1 MQTVTDAEGNA
12 IVLTDSNGSNLYPN
26 YAQSLT
32 YSDGTLYWAYYTQS
46 WRGTS
51 SELISIDVETMTAQN
66 NVYASMAYDVNGEL
80 VEYYPMTEIVGL
92 YTLTDTEY
100 EIPAAEALESLWMSG
115 EHLVLNVD
123 DTAKVK
129 ANLIPWNYEL
139 TDLTWTSSDESVA
152 TVDAAGNITAV
163 SEGNAVITAASG
175 DISTACA
182 VTVVDVDGN
191 FYAYNYYSADGNDG
205 YMIDVDMGSMNYSL
219 TAEAP
224 ADFYAADFNGHDGYY
239 YGYTEGGQLWRA
251 DLETGEAVKL
261 GDPIG
266 AVPSDMAYDYS
277 TGLMHAVTIDFNW
290 GCSCINAVNLNNG
303 QLMPLVEV
311 YDLLLTLAC
320 DMDGTVYGIGMYGD
334 LHQIDMTT
342 GEDLIVLSGLGQLQY
357 MQSMCYDHEND
368 VILWAY
374 PEYSQLFWIDVK
386 NENPYAVSLGD
397 PTGSGLFEFVGMY
410 TIPAVIPALKD
421 VAVEEVSAAD
431 MLILSGVEKMPNI
444 TILPFNATCQTAQM
458 TSSDETVVQVTENG
472 ALLGVAAGEADITF
486 TLTDSVGGQTF
497 EGSFQVTVLEPADDV
512 YGHVMTDLA
521 SMGGQYWVRLYAVDP
536 GNPDI
541 LEATEYIIYA
551 EEQVNGKLYAY
562 GYDPNDWTGNWQLFI
577 MDSKTHAV
585 ERQLSM
591 GEGFPFVY
599 DLTYDYATSTMY
611 AVAGPSDN
619 ASNVYVVDMETGE
632 LTEHFRTS
640 LSQCKPDI
648 DLMFVSGVNHTY
660 FHGTTY
666 SPAEAP
672 WPGWKFYATVDMS
685 PTNSIWRDAPAF
697 FQYITRCQ
705 SFLQAGKPDNDFL
718 VYLPVYDLWQ
728 EQDGRLLMFD
738 IHKMAKRAPRFIEA
752 VHRINDA
759 GYDMDYI
766 SDNFIRTAKVAGG
779 KIVTSGGTAY
789 KALVIPGARLMPAD
803 VLEKLMNLAKEGATV
818 VFLDQYPEDVPG
830 YARLKE
836 RRAEFNRIL
845 GDVRKMGSTPG
856 TAGRVIFGTDYAGTL
871 AQTMA
876 VPEAMKTGFGLSC
889 IRRAHAE
896 GAHYFISALTAEDTE
911 AWIPLA
917 VSARSAMLYNPMDG
931 TSGKARIRRKD
942 GKTEV
947 FLQLASGESVLLK
960 TFAEVDVQ
968 APAWRYYTPCATP
981 ENDLAWNKVPDRRW
995 GFRWVE
1001 SIPAVGNVPDSIS
1014 LGSWTDLSFEG
1025 AETAM
1030 GTGGYTT
1037 TFVVE
1042 NPAAAEDWLL
1052 SLGDVRESARVRI
1065 NGREVATLWAV
1076 PYRCF
1081 IGPYLRPGKNTLEVE
1096 VTNLPANRIADMDR
1110 RGVKWR
1116 IFKDIN
1122 MAALGYKK
1130 GTYAG
1135 WQPVP
1140 SGLLGPVRI
1149 VPVRTIKE

>member
-1 MQTVTDAEGNA
+1 MPGFDGKVKDGVLDWKAPKGEWRLIAAFCGKTLQKVKRAAPGGEGYVMDHFSARAVRNYLGRFERAFSGHAAGTTRLAATAYPHHFFNDSYEVYKADWTAGLFDEFFARRGYKLEEHLPEFLAEGERTEAARRIISDYRETLAELLQENFTRQWTEWA
-12 IVLTDSNGSNLYPN
+12 HRHGSKTRNQAHGSPGNLIDL
-26 YAQSLT
+26 YATVDVPECEGFGLSDFGIRGLRKDSLT
-32 YSDGTLYWAYYTQS
+32 RPNDSDLSMLKYASSAAHIAGKPY
-46 WRGTS
+46 TS
-51 SELISIDVETMTAQN
+51 SE
-66 NVYASMAYDVNGEL
+66 
-80 VEYYPMTEIVGL
+80 
-92 YTLTDTEY
+92 
-100 EIPAAEALESLWMSG
+100 
-115 EHLVLNVD
+115 
-123 DTAKVK
+123 
-129 ANLIPWNYEL
+129 
-139 TDLTWTSSDESVA
+139 
-152 TVDAAGNITAV
+152 
-163 SEGNAVITAASG
+163 
-175 DISTACA
+175 
-182 VTVVDVDGN
+182 
-191 FYAYNYYSADGNDG
+191 
-205 YMIDVDMGSMNYSL
+205 
-219 TAEAP
+219 
-224 ADFYAADFNGHDGYY
+224 
-239 YGYTEGGQLWRA
+239 
-251 DLETGEAVKL
+251 
-261 GDPIG
+261 
-266 AVPSDMAYDYS
+266 
-277 TGLMHAVTIDFNW
+277 
-290 GCSCINAVNLNNG
+290 
-303 QLMPLVEV
+303 
-311 YDLLLTLAC
+311 
-320 DMDGTVYGIGMYGD
+320 
-334 LHQIDMTT
+334 
-342 GEDLIVLSGLGQLQY
+342 
-357 MQSMCYDHEND
+357 
-368 VILWAY
+368 
-374 PEYSQLFWIDVK
+374 
-386 NENPYAVSLGD
+386 
-397 PTGSGLFEFVGMY
+397 
-410 TIPAVIPALKD
+410 
-421 VAVEEVSAAD
+421 
-431 MLILSGVEKMPNI
+431 
-444 TILPFNATCQTAQM
+444 
-458 TSSDETVVQVTENG
+458 
-472 ALLGVAAGEADITF
+472 TF
-486 TLTDSVGGQTF
+486 T
-497 EGSFQVTVLEPADDV
+497 
-512 YGHVMTDLA
+512 
-521 SMGGQYWVRLYAVDP
+521 W
-536 GNPDI
+536 
-541 LEATEYIIYA
+541 
-551 EEQVNGKLYAY
+551 
-562 GYDPNDWTGNWQLFI
+562 
-577 MDSKTHAV
+577 
-585 ERQLSM
+585 
-591 GEGFPFVY
+591 
-599 DLTYDYATSTMY
+599 
-611 AVAGPSDN
+611 
-619 ASNVYVVDMETGE
+619 

-981 ENDLAWNKVPDRRW
+981 ESDLARNKVPDRRW